1 MIHLE
6 NSMNIMFAPGTLRIY
21 YRGSDQTAIIGK
33 KKNLSL
39 CCFLILFFSRLPNAR
54 RQVPSFAES
63 KTVAGSFAQQSDS
76 REWKE

>member
-33 KKNLSL
+33 KKKKKNLSL

-54 RQVPSFAES
+54 RQVASFAES

-76 REWKE
+76 RE